1 MYTAAFVWLTP
12 LPRAAGKA
20 EITRSAT
27 MSPPT
32 TGTIRTRG
40 TGGDMDEPRVTK
52 CTHSIA
58 IRKQTTAS
66 PEKTPIKTARNI
78 NNWSSRNERMRLL
91 QDLQVAHRL
100 PMDGRELS
108 GIGSG
113 LVSGGSGGRLGRLIS
128 RYAPRRARLAP

>member
-1 MYTAAFVWLTP
+1 M
-12 LPRAAGKA
+12 
-20 EITRSAT
+20 AT

-40 TGGDMDEPRVTK
+40 TGGNIDKPRETK
-52 CTHSIA
+52 WTHSIT

-66 PEKTPIKTARNI
+66 PEKIPIRTARNM

-91 QDLQVAHRL
+91 QDLQVAHRFR
-100 PMDGRELS
+100 MDGRELW